1 MNHPYLLSVR
11 LMVFNHESYIREA
24 MEGILKQKTTF
35 PIEVVVGDDF
45 STDNSL
51 AIIKEYHSTEYIHF
65 KILERKIGDN
75 YWQNRQKLGR
85 LHNFYNIIENCS
97 GKYIA
102 LLDGDD
108 FWTDPL
114 KLQKQVDFLEE
125 NTDYVGCFH
134 KIKALLGDSLVED
147 KGIEQ
152 RFEKVGD
159 KNKITRLDLLK
170 QGNFIHTCSFM
181 CRNELGVFSN
191 EMMNS
196 PAGDIMLFL
205 ELAKM
210 GSLKRIDECM
220 AVYRRGTGIYS
231 SLSIVEMCKK
241 KLQYHMCILSSLT
254 DEVERKVFL
263 KISIDLIEDF
273 EKMIRF
279 EDKSFFS
286 KKIASIKILIYKIM
300 GKIKKKIRNY
310 QIL

>member
-1 MNHPYLLSVR
+1 
-11 LMVFNHESYIREA
+11 
-24 MEGILKQKTTF
+24 
-35 PIEVVVGDDF
+35 
-45 STDNSL
+45 
-51 AIIKEYHSTEYIHF
+51 
-65 KILERKIGDN
+65 
-75 YWQNRQKLGR
+75 
-85 LHNFYNIIENCS
+85 
-97 GKYIA
+97 
-102 LLDGDD
+102 
-108 FWTDPL
+108 
-114 KLQKQVDFLEE
+114 
-125 NTDYVGCFH
+125 
-134 KIKALLGDSLVED
+134 
-147 KGIEQ
+147 
-152 RFEKVGD
+152 
-159 KNKITRLDLLK
+159 
-170 QGNFIHTCSFM
+170 M

-286 KKIASIKILIYKIM
+286 KKIAFIKILIYKIM
-300 GKIKKKIRNY
+300 GKIQKK
-310 QIL
+310 